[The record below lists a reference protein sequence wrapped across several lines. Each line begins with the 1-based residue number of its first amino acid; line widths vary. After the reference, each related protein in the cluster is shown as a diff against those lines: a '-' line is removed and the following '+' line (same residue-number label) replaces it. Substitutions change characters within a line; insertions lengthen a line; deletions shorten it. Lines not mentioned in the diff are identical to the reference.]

1 MANKAKLANL
11 LNHKRQL
18 KFLSMGVVMLPKKK
32 WDFVRGILKQN
43 GVKAT

>member
-18 KFLSMGVVMLPKKK
+18 KFLGRGVVMLPKKR
-32 WDFVRGILKQN
+32 DVIRSILK
-43 GVKAT
+43 GVVNR

>member
-1 MANKAKLANL
+1 MANRAKWDNIR
-11 LNHKRQL
+11 NHKRQL

-32 WDFVRGILKQN
+32 WDFVRGILKLN